1 MLTKVRMPARDRCMA
16 EVDLTD
22 FHKGIE
28 DCSQF
33 LNSYTIVKV
42 MHISRY
48 AADGN
53 EMYIALEHA
62 VKSASASW

>member
-1 MLTKVRMPARDRCMA
+1 MA
-16 EVDLTD
+16 EVDLID

-33 LNSYTIVKV
+33 LNSYRIVKV